1 MQSYVQFFYC
11 YMWLTGIEGMWNAIY
26 IDIYY
31 LTLTVWHYI
40 FSTLNTINDRLS
52 TRGCSLVALRK

>member
-1 MQSYVQFFYC
+1 MQSYVYVFYC
-11 YMWLTGIEGMWNAIY
+11 YMWLMGIAGMYNAIY

-31 LTLTVWHYI
+31 LTLTVWRYI

-52 TRGCSLVALRK
+52 TRGCSLVAMRK

>member
-1 MQSYVQFFYC
+1 MQSYVYVFYC
-11 YMWLTGIEGMWNAIY
+11 YMWLMGIAGMYNAIY

-31 LTLTVWHYI
+31 LTLTVWCYI

-52 TRGCSLVALRK
+52 TRGCSLVAMRK